1 MVDEE
6 TGEETEVEVVVEPE
20 VLVIQGET
28 VDESAEMADG
38 EIDDPKSEWFLHG
51 IVMWIAWFLMGFI
64 QIGSSRWF
72 ARYWRKA
79 GYIHNISGGLITVL
93 TLYSGIVAMYN
104 TKGYLP

>member
-1 MVDEE
+1 VVDEE

-38 EIDDPKSEWFLHG
+38 EIDDPKSGWLLHG
-51 IVMWIAWFLMGFI
+51 IIMWTAWFLMGFI

-79 GYIHNISGGLITVL
+79 
-93 TLYSGIVAMYN
+93 
-104 TKGYLP
+104 